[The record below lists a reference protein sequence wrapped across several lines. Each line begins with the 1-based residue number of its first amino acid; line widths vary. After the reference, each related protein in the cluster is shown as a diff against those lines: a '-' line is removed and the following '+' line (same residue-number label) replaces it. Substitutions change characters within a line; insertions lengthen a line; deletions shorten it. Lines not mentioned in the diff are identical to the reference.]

1 MLVGVPDDLLT
12 VPELAARLRV
22 TPETI
27 RRWLRDGK
35 IRGHRFGGPRMGW
48 RIARTEIARLMG
60 APALHGGNRDG

>member
-27 RRWLRDGK
+27 RRWLREGK
-35 IRGHRFGGPRMGW
+35 LRGHRLGGPRMGW
-48 RIARTEIARLMG
+48 RIARSEITRLLDR
-60 APALHGGNRDG
+60 PVLHGSHHG